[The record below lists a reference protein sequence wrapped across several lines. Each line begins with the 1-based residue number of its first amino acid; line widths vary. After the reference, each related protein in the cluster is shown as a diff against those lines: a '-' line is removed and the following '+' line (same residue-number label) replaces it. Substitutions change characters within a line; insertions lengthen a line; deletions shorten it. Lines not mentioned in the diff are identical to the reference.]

1 MDAVLGPSNVTRGFV
16 RAYSTYRD
24 GLRPVVVV
32 VLGLDELDD
41 DGADLLLHVAPLDQA
56 LFQKYQ
62 QRGL

>member
-1 MDAVLGPSNVTRGFV
+1 MCAC
-16 RAYSTYRD
+16 STYRD
-24 GLRPVVVV
+24 CLRPVVVV